1 MHMKICGAITAL
13 PDPMEDI
20 MANNKE
26 SEQERL
32 LREKRELLKLKQ
44 GLVEDSD
51 IIEVDKPQEIPE
63 LHGWK
68 KVENFLYHY
77 KVPLIVGVVASL
89 FIGYMIFDT
98 VTKEK
103 NDLYVLAISTTNASG
118 IYVKQFDIEEALEQY
133 CPDFDGNGYVHV
145 GVNFINISTE
155 NGVNQYTD
163 ADNYKFSSEVI
174 TGDSQLYLTDE
185 GIVKVIAEMAND
197 DELQYFLDLSEE
209 YPDAALY
216 DGMGLQLNTT
226 GFVHAARWQSCP
238 DMVGLYVRGEYK
250 DMTGNT
256 ENAKIQRER
265 ALEVFNNIATG
276 NVVNPPAE
284 D

>member
-1 MHMKICGAITAL
+1 MKICGAITAL

-226 GFVHAARWQSCP
+226 GFVEAARWQSCP

-256 ENAKIQRER
+256 ENAKLQRER

>member
-1 MHMKICGAITAL
+1 MKICGAITAL

>member
-1 MHMKICGAITAL
+1 
-13 PDPMEDI
+13 

-51 IIEVDKPQEIPE
+51 IIEVDKHEEIPE

-68 KVENFLYHY
+68 KIENFFYHY

-103 NDLYVLAISTTNASG
+103 NDLYVLAISTTNKSG

-174 TGDSQLYLTDE
+174 TGDSQLFLTDE
-185 GIVKVIAEMAND
+185 GIVEIIAEMANND
-197 DELQYFLDLSEE
+197 DLQFFLDLSEK
-209 YPDAALY
+209 YPDAPLY
-216 DGMGLQLNTT
+216 DGVGYQLNTT
-226 GFVHAARWQSCP
+226 DFTEAARWESCP

-256 ENAKIQRER
+256 ENAKLQRER
-265 ALEVFNNIATG
+265 ALEVLNNIATG
-276 NVVNPPAE
+276 NIVNPPAE